1 MLAINTNVPSLFVQQ
16 AMTASENKVNSAI
29 QRLSTGLRINSAAD
43 DAAGYAI
50 VGHMTAQINGYD
62 QAGQNANDGIS
73 LLQVANGA
81 IAQMTENFQKV
92 RTLAVQSANASYTAT
107 DRQALQTEVDQL
119 IAANSQIARQTNFDG
134 TNLLDGTFTA
144 QQLQIG
150 ANANQTLQLTIPAAF
165 TDSTGATE
173 TVNVPLQQASVSG
186 QTVAPLSTGDLKID
200 GTAIG
205 ASVAGAQPGQ
215 SRSSA
220 WAIANAINNAG
231 IANLTATASTSISS
245 DIQSVGH
252 FSAGALSI
260 NGVALGAFSGTSGTD
275 LAASLGG
282 AVNAVSASTG
292 VTATLGGSNS
302 STLILTTA
310 DGRNIDIAQSVSGL
324 EQQLGLSSTQGTV
337 TLTTTASSD
346 ASEISIGGNDSGNAG
361 LTAGVY
367 HSVDSGGTVAVPI
380 AVAGSVADV
389 SSAATAEQ
397 TISYIDT
404 QLADCSSI
412 AAYLGASQNTLAAIH
427 SNLATGSV
435 NLSAAQA
442 RIQDTDYAAATSALA
457 GSQILQNA
465 GTAMLAQANALPGR
479 LIKLLI
485 G

>member
-1 MLAINTNVPSLFVQQ
+1 
-16 AMTASENKVNSAI
+16 
-29 QRLSTGLRINSAAD
+29 
-43 DAAGYAI
+43 
-50 VGHMTAQINGYD
+50 
-62 QAGQNANDGIS
+62 
-73 LLQVANGA
+73 
-81 IAQMTENFQKV
+81 
-92 RTLAVQSANASYTAT
+92 
-107 DRQALQTEVDQL
+107 
-119 IAANSQIARQTNFDG
+119 
-134 TNLLDGTFTA
+134 
-144 QQLQIG
+144 
-150 ANANQTLQLTIPAAF
+150 
-165 TDSTGATE
+165 
-173 TVNVPLQQASVSG
+173 
-186 QTVAPLSTGDLKID
+186 
-200 GTAIG
+200 
-205 ASVAGAQPGQ
+205 
-215 SRSSA
+215 
-220 WAIANAINNAG
+220 
-231 IANLTATASTSISS
+231 
-245 DIQSVGH
+245 
-252 FSAGALSI
+252 
-260 NGVALGAFSGTSGTD
+260 
-275 LAASLGG
+275 LGG

-302 STLILTTA
+302 STLILTAA